1 MELLTDE
8 IRKQIPPLYAQ
19 DEAPDPIAHI
29 KFFTTGSNWTWYATE
44 FDGQDTFFGLVK
56 GFEEELGYF
65 SLQELTEGSAS
76 VGLSIERDLNFQPT
90 PLSQLRGKD

>member
-29 KFFTTGSNWTWYATE
+29 KFFTTDSNWTWYATE
-44 FDGQDTFFGLVK
+44 FDDQDTFFGLVK

-65 SLQELTEGSAS
+65 SLQELTEC
-76 VGLSIERDLNFQPT
+76 SIERDLNFQPT